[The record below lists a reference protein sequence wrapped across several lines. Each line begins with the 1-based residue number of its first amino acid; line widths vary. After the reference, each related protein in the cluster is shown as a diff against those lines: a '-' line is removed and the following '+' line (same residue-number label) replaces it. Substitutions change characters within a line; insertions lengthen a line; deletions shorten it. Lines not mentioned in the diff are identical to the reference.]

1 MAEHEENLL
10 AISISD
16 INKLK
21 SKYKI
26 KDTDFK
32 ADRELL
38 LDKYIALCLN
48 DKRLEDSEKAQLSY
62 LCKLL
67 EVDESYLS
75 NRITHEGVLIYKDMI
90 KTAISDN
97 QISETEL
104 QELKKLRDEFD
115 ISEHSGNDIYIIE
128 CNNKITDYI
137 NKITIKRRMS
147 PEEEQALY
155 DIVNGLNLKLNF
167 AETDLSYFKQL
178 WEIENGAITPIASA
192 ISLQKNENAYYTAQV
207 NWYEERTR
215 TSRVSY
221 AGVATSVRIAKGVYL
236 RSGKFTPAVYSEA
249 YLKLIDTGSI
259 FITNKR
265 IIFVGEHANKSIPFS
280 KIFGITT
287 YANGIEIEKETGR
300 KPFLECENAELS
312 GLFMSR
318 LLSDFT
324 KQ

>member
-1 MAEHEENLL
+1 M
-10 AISISD
+10 
-16 INKLK
+16 
-21 SKYKI
+21 
-26 KDTDFK
+26 
-32 ADRELL
+32 L

-48 DKRLEDSEKAQLSY
+48 DKRLEDSGKAQLSY

-104 QELKKLRDEFD
+104 QELKNSETNLIFPNIAEM
-115 ISEHSGNDIYIIE
+115 ISIYIIE
-128 CNNKITDYI
+128 CKNKITDYI

-236 RSGKFTPAVYSEA
+236 RSGKFTPAVYSEE

>member
-1 MAEHEENLL
+1 MGVYRVLPLQKQSLLQKIFKKYPKNDYIKEVENLLAEHEENLL

-115 ISEHSGNDIYIIE
+115 ISEHSGNDIYIY
-128 CNNKITDYI
+128 N
-137 NKITIKRRMS
+137 RM
-147 PEEEQALY
+147 
-155 DIVNGLNLKLNF
+155 
-167 AETDLSYFKQL
+167 
-178 WEIENGAITPIASA
+178 
-192 ISLQKNENAYYTAQV
+192 
-207 NWYEERTR
+207 
-215 TSRVSY
+215 
-221 AGVATSVRIAKGVYL
+221 
-236 RSGKFTPAVYSEA
+236 
-249 YLKLIDTGSI
+249 
-259 FITNKR
+259 
-265 IIFVGEHANKSIPFS
+265 
-280 KIFGITT
+280 
-287 YANGIEIEKETGR
+287 
-300 KPFLECENAELS
+300 
-312 GLFMSR
+312 
-318 LLSDFT
+318 
-324 KQ
+324 

>member
-104 QELKKLRDEFD
+104 QELKNSETNLIFPNIAEM
-115 ISEHSGNDIYIIE
+115 ISIYIIE
-128 CNNKITDYI
+128 CKNKITVYI

-155 DIVNGLNLKLNF
+155 DIVNGLN
-167 AETDLSYFKQL
+167 
-178 WEIENGAITPIASA
+178 
-192 ISLQKNENAYYTAQV
+192 
-207 NWYEERTR
+207 
-215 TSRVSY
+215 
-221 AGVATSVRIAKGVYL
+221 
-236 RSGKFTPAVYSEA
+236 
-249 YLKLIDTGSI
+249 
-259 FITNKR
+259 
-265 IIFVGEHANKSIPFS
+265 
-280 KIFGITT
+280 
-287 YANGIEIEKETGR
+287 
-300 KPFLECENAELS
+300 
-312 GLFMSR
+312 
-318 LLSDFT
+318 
-324 KQ
+324 